1 MCCCL
6 LALCSTQIAEALAIA
21 VCRSVDRRMGQAARR
36 AAPRKCGRTQPGPC
50 GRSTMCSL
58 VTACL
63 VGPLSSEPSRD
74 PLLWLSWPRRAVGR
88 DRVCRMSVGYP
99 VALRCASRC
108 TPDTGVCVLSVSLSG
123 KVTLF
128 VSFSVRAG
136 RAAVAGAPILVGPI
150 DMTTKFRAPVAQFV
164 RGTVYLPH
172 PHIGVCEARQVDDP
186 LDQPER

>member
-36 AAPRKCGRTQPGPC
+36 AAPQKCGRTQPGPC

-74 PLLWLSWPRRAVGR
+74 PLIWLSWPRRAVGR

-99 VALRCASRC
+99 VALRRASRC

-128 VSFSVRAG
+128 VSFSVRRTRSGG
-136 RAAVAGAPILVGPI
+136 RCPYTGRPDRHDNEISSA
-150 DMTTKFRAPVAQFV
+150 AQFV
-164 RGTVYLPH
+164 RGTAYLEEP
-172 PHIGVCEARQVDDP
+172 VVDI
-186 LDQPER
+186 LKRIKI